1 MDPEYARLQ
10 QELHAN
16 IDIRNKLLT
25 FSFTTVLT
33 VIGIGLANLD
43 SIFFLAYLLPFFI
56 IIPCTSRIIYYKDL
70 YAQQAA
76 YLTVYYEKFMTF
88 EIQNNT
94 LLFCKDHWLIGLFI
108 NHEMEMLALCCVSI
122 YYASYYQ
129 HITAHAQG
137 SAAPL
142 WIFAALPL
150 LLLWVVYRI
159 ISTVPTYSQAYEQ
172 YIIKFRN
179 DKLQS
184 AHMNHS

>member
-94 LLFCKDHWLIGLFI
+94 LLFCKDHCNRQISRRIKSISDSANAAEPEMFI
-108 NHEMEMLALCCVSI
+108 LLVFCIPGVRRQARVVRPKPHS
-122 YYASYYQ
+122 S
-129 HITAHAQG
+129 G
-137 SAAPL
+137 S
-142 WIFAALPL
+142 
-150 LLLWVVYRI
+150 
-159 ISTVPTYSQAYEQ
+159 
-172 YIIKFRN
+172 
-179 DKLQS
+179 
-184 AHMNHS
+184 